1 MPLQENIATYQYF
14 ISHADALDLGYI
26 CLLRYVP
33 ERDPKIDGMAVISP
47 HRNPFP
53 LDLCFLREL
62 PRYAARCCE
71 DVPPIHQEIAFL
83 P

>member
-1 MPLQENIATYQYF
+1 MPLQENIDTYQYF

-33 ERDPKIDGMAVISP
+33 ERDPKIDGMAVI
-47 HRNPFP
+47 HIAPFSSWFII
-53 LDLCFLREL
+53 CFLREL
-62 PRYAARCCE
+62 PLYEARCGE
-71 DVPPIHQEIAFL
+71 DVPPVHQEITFL